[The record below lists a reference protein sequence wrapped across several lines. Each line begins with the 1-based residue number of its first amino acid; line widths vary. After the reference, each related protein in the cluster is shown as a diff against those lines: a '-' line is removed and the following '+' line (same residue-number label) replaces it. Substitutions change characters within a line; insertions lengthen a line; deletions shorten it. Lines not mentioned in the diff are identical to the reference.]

1 LPKTGNNIM
10 DKRKNIMTRNTIIK
24 MALLVLAVALI
35 ACGRGYWGR
44 CKLAQDITK
53 DVDMGRYNKAFDS
66 LEEVRGSKLYRIS
79 KYFDKEDP
87 YVTYNIGVV
96 LMLMGDTKKAG
107 AEFKHAI
114 KSDNEAIK
122 ESAIYNRAN
131 IIATNM
137 DFATAAEE
145 YSKALKI
152 DPDDF
157 KAKKNLERMRRGQK
171 QLSTLF
177 SPVKQER
184 EERIQSLKLIP
195 WGNRYRHSG
204 EQKIRW

>member
-1 LPKTGNNIM
+1 MNKKNNLM
-10 DKRKNIMTRNTIIK
+10 NSGTIIK
-24 MALLVLAVALI
+24 ISLLVLAITLI

-44 CKLAQDITK
+44 CKLAQDIKK
-53 DVDMGRYNKAFDS
+53 DVAMGRYNKALDS
-66 LEEVRGSKLYRIS
+66 LEEVKRAKQYRIL

-87 YVTYNIGVV
+87 YVAYNTGVV

-107 AEFKHAI
+107 AEFKRAT

-122 ESAIYNRAN
+122 ENAIYNRAN

-157 KAKKNLERMRRGQK
+157 KAKKNLERMRRGQQ

-195 WGNRYRHSG
+195 WGNKYRHSG

>member
-1 LPKTGNNIM
+1 MN
-10 DKRKNIMTRNTIIK
+10 RNTIIK
-24 MALLVLAVALI
+24 ISLLVLAVALI

-44 CKLAQDITK
+44 CKLAQDIK
-53 DVDMGRYNKAFDS
+53 RDLAMGKYNKALDS
-66 LEEVRGSKLYRIS
+66 LEEVRGSTRYGIS

-87 YVTYNIGVV
+87 YVAYNTGVV

-107 AEFKHAI
+107 AEFKQAT

-122 ESAIYNRAN
+122 KNAIYNRAN

-137 DFATAAEE
+137 GFATAAEE
-145 YSKALKI
+145 YSKVLRI

-177 SPVKQER
+177 SPVKLER

-204 EQKIRW
+204 EQKVRW

>member
-1 LPKTGNNIM
+1 
-10 DKRKNIMTRNTIIK
+10 
-24 MALLVLAVALI
+24 
-35 ACGRGYWGR
+35 
-44 CKLAQDITK
+44 
-53 DVDMGRYNKAFDS
+53 MGRYNKALDS
-66 LEEVRGSKLYRIS
+66 LEEVRGSKQYRIS

-87 YVTYNIGVV
+87 YVAYNTGVV

-107 AEFKHAI
+107 AEFKQAT

-122 ESAIYNRAN
+122 KNAIYNRAN

-145 YSKALKI
+145 YSKVLRI

-177 SPVKQER
+177 SPVKLER

-195 WGNRYRHSG
+195 WGNKYRHSG

>member
-1 LPKTGNNIM
+1 MSKSLV
-10 DKRKNIMTRNTIIK
+10 IK
-24 MALLVLAVALI
+24 ISLLVIAIVLI
-35 ACGRGYWGR
+35 ACGREYGSQCR
-44 CKLAQDITK
+44 LAENVKK
-53 DVDMGRYNKAFDS
+53 DVVMGRYNTALDT
-66 LEEVRGSKLYRIS
+66 LEGVRGSALYRIS

-87 YVTYNIGVV
+87 YVAYNTGVV
-96 LMLMGDTKKAG
+96 LMLMGDTKSAG
-107 AEFKHAI
+107 AEFKQAAR
-114 KSDNEAIK
+114 SDNEAIK
-122 ESAIYNRAN
+122 ENAIYNRAN

-137 DFATAAEE
+137 DFITAAEE
-145 YSKALKI
+145 YSKVLRI

-157 KAKKNLERMRRGQK
+157 EAKKNLERMRLGQR

-177 SPVKQER
+177 TQVKQER

>member
-1 LPKTGNNIM
+1 MNRNNI
-10 DKRKNIMTRNTIIK
+10 IK
-24 MALLVLAVALI
+24 ITLLVVAIVLI
-35 ACGRGYWGR
+35 ACGREYGSQCR
-44 CKLAQDITK
+44 LAENVKK
-53 DVDMGRYNKAFDS
+53 DVVMGRYNTALDT
-66 LEEVRGSKLYRIS
+66 LEGVRGSALYRIS

-87 YVTYNIGVV
+87 YVAYNTGVV
-96 LMLMGDTKKAG
+96 LMLMGDTKSAG
-107 AEFKHAI
+107 AEFKQAAR
-114 KSDNEAIK
+114 SDNEAIK
-122 ESAIYNRAN
+122 ENAIYNRAN

-137 DFATAAEE
+137 DFITAAEE
-145 YSKALKI
+145 YSNVLRI

-157 KAKKNLERMRRGQK
+157 EAKKNLERMRLGQR

-177 SPVKQER
+177 TQVKQER